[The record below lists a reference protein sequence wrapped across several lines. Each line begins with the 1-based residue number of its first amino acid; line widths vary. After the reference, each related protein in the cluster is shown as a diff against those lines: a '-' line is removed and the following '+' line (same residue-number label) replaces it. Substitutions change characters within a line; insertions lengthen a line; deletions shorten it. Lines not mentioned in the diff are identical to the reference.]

1 MDTLYDKEKLR
12 SYKER
17 VIEEMH
23 KMQATEQEIALVD
36 DEVIYAAI
44 TNGHKPEDVAWA
56 LLQ

>member
-1 MDTLYDKEKLR
+1 MDALYDKEKLR
-12 SYKER
+12 SYKEQ

-36 DEVIYAAI
+36 DEVIYASI